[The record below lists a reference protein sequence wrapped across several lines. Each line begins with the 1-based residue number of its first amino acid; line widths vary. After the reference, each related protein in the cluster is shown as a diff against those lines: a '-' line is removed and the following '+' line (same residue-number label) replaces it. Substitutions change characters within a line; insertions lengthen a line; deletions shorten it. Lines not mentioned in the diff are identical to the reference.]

1 MGRFIGTPLS
11 DSSSCE
17 LLLLLLSASLAVFR
31 VSLEVLL
38 TFTGEGFFSGMGYFR
53 GLPRGLGEA
62 EAEGAAITPPSSCE
76 LMRGLSLS
84 SSGLVDMAEHFG
96 LSSLEI
102 LMTTL

>member
-17 LLLLLLSASLAVFR
+17 LLLLLSASLAVFR
-31 VSLEVLL
+31 VSLVVLL
-38 TFTGEGFFSGMGYFR
+38 PFTGLGFSCRGDFR
-53 GLPRGLGEA
+53 GLPRGFG
-62 EAEGAAITPPSSCE
+62 GADITPPSSCE

-84 SSGLVDMAEHFG
+84 SSGLVDMGEHFG

>member
-17 LLLLLLSASLAVFR
+17 LLLLLSASLAVFR

-84 SSGLVDMAEHFG
+84 SSGLVDMGEHFG

>member
-1 MGRFIGTPLS
+1 MGRFIGTTPLS

-17 LLLLLLSASLAVFR
+17 LLLLLSASLAVFR
-31 VSLEVLL
+31 VSLVVLL
-38 TFTGEGFFSGMGYFR
+38 PFTGLGFSCRGDFR

-84 SSGLVDMAEHFG
+84 SSGLVEMGEHFG

>member
-1 MGRFIGTPLS
+1 MWRFIGTPLS

-17 LLLLLLSASLAVFR
+17 LLLLLSASLAVFR

-53 GLPRGLGEA
+53 GLPRGLG
-62 EAEGAAITPPSSCE
+62 GADITPPSSCE

-84 SSGLVDMAEHFG
+84 SSGPVDMGEHFG
-96 LSSLEI
+96 LSSLAI